1 MQAKTNTSVEHI
13 IAKIDNDFNFDNTDW
28 IPRVIA
34 WCIDAMSQL
43 KVLSTEYKRR
53 KVSVNNKIVKLP
65 CPINE
70 QGLKVYDSRGCE
82 VDRFNSSNKCKS
94 CYSSTGDEQGEAAA
108 FQNDNISNNNDFIEN
123 LNCSNGS
130 NTINRTT
137 VKNPSKALNDS
148 FAITVPTY
156 TPTEQHIVV
165 DSYKNDV
172 YCDRNYILVDDCTIE
187 LSFNDDFIYIESK
200 ELKTEYSNTYGCD
213 VPVIPNNGLLIEAI
227 TYYCVYKILCR
238 GIKHP
243 VFNLSANGATNPYTL
258 WNTMKEKAKVSVIID
273 KQDTSNNDSKAWQ
286 SYFYNFTFPK
296 K

>member
-1 MQAKTNTSVEHI
+1 MLAKTNTSVERI

-43 KVLSTEYKRR
+43 KVLSVEYKKR
-53 KVSVNNKIVKLP
+53 KVSVNNRIVKLP

-82 VDRFNSSNKCKS
+82 VDRLIRGVSCSS
-94 CYSSTGDEQGEAAA
+94 CYSSTGEERGEADA
-108 FQNDNISNNNDFIEN
+108 FQQKQSLNNDDFIEN
-123 LNCSNGS
+123 KQLSNGS
-130 NTINRTT
+130 NTITLSM
-137 VKNPSKALNDS
+137 VKDAARALNDS
-148 FAITVPTY
+148 LAMSVPT
-156 TPTEQHIVV
+156 PVPAEQHIVI
-165 DSYKNDV
+165 DSYKNDNIE
-172 YCDRNYILVDDCTIE
+172 RNYVLVDDCTIE
-187 LSFNDDFIYIESK
+187 LNFDDTYITIESK
-200 ELKTEYSNTYGCD
+200 ELKTEYSDVYGCN
-213 VPVIPNNGLLIEAI
+213 VPVIPNNGMLIEAI

-258 WNTMKEKAKVSVIID
+258 WNSMKDKAKTSVIID
-273 KQDTSNNDSKAWQ
+273 RQQISDKDSKAWQ

>member
-1 MQAKTNTSVEHI
+1 MLAKTNTSVERI

-43 KVLSTEYKRR
+43 KVLSVEYKRR
-53 KVSVNNKIVKLP
+53 KVSVNNRIVKLP

-82 VDRFNSSNKCKS
+82 VDRLIRGDS
-94 CYSSTGDEQGEAAA
+94 CVSCHSSTGDMRGEAEA
-108 FQNDNISNNNDFIEN
+108 FEQEQSSNNNNSVEN
-123 LNCSNGS
+123 KQLSNGS
-130 NTINRTT
+130 NTITLSM
-137 VKNPSKALNDS
+137 VKDAARALNDS
-148 FAITVPTY
+148 LAMSVPTSI
-156 TPTEQHIVV
+156 PAEQHIVI
-165 DSYKNDV
+165 DSYKNDNV
-172 YCDRNYILVDDCTIE
+172 ERNYVLVDDCTIE
-187 LSFNDDFIYIESK
+187 LNFDDTYITIESK
-200 ELKTEYSNTYGCD
+200 ELKTEYSDTYDCD
-213 VPVIPNNGLLIEAI
+213 IPVIPNNGILIEAI

-258 WNTMKEKAKVSVIID
+258 WNSMKDKAKTSVIID
-273 KQDTSNNDSKAWQ
+273 RQQISDKDSKAWQ

>member
-1 MQAKTNTSVEHI
+1 MLAKTNTNVERI

-43 KVLSTEYKRR
+43 KVLSVEYKKR
-53 KVSVNNKIVKLP
+53 KVSVNNRIVKLP

-82 VDRFNSSNKCKS
+82 IDRLIRGASCPS
-94 CYSSTGDEQGEAAA
+94 CYSSTGDMRGEAEA
-108 FQNDNISNNNDFIEN
+108 FEQEQSSNNDDFIEN
-123 LNCSNGS
+123 KQLSNGS
-130 NTINRTT
+130 NTITLSM
-137 VKNPSKALNDS
+137 VKDAARALNDS
-148 FAITVPTY
+148 LAMSVPTSV
-156 TPTEQHIVV
+156 PAEQHIVI
-165 DSYKNDV
+165 DSYKNDNIE
-172 YCDRNYILVDDCTIE
+172 RNYVLVDDCTIE
-187 LSFNDDFIYIESK
+187 LNFDDTYIIIESK
-200 ELKTEYSNTYGCD
+200 ELKTEYSDVYGCD
-213 VPVIPNNGLLIEAI
+213 VPVIPNNGILIEAI

-258 WNTMKEKAKVSVIID
+258 WNSMKDKAKTSVIID
-273 KQDTSNNDSKAWQ
+273 KQQISDKDSKAWQ

>member
-1 MQAKTNTSVEHI
+1 MLAKTNTSVERI

-43 KVLSTEYKRR
+43 KVLSIEYKKR
-53 KVSVNNKIVKLP
+53 KVSVNNRIVKLP

-82 VDRFNSSNKCKS
+82 VDRLIRGTSCSSCYLSTGEERGEADAFQQKQSSN
-94 CYSSTGDEQGEAAA
+94 
-108 FQNDNISNNNDFIEN
+108 NDDFIEN
-123 LNCSNGS
+123 KQLSNGS
-130 NTINRTT
+130 NTITLSM
-137 VKNPSKALNDS
+137 VKDAARALNDS
-148 FAITVPTY
+148 LAMSVPTSV
-156 TPTEQHIVV
+156 PAEQHIVI
-165 DSYKNDV
+165 DSYKNDNIE
-172 YCDRNYILVDDCTIE
+172 RNYVLVDDCTIE
-187 LSFNDDFIYIESK
+187 LNFDDTYITIESK
-200 ELKTEYSNTYGCD
+200 ELKTEYSDVYGCD
-213 VPVIPNNGLLIEAI
+213 VPVIPNNGVLIEAI

-258 WNTMKEKAKVSVIID
+258 WNSMKDKAKTSIIID
-273 KQDTSNNDSKAWQ
+273 RQQISDKDSQAWQ

>member
-1 MQAKTNTSVEHI
+1 MLAKTNTSVEHI

-43 KVLSTEYKRR
+43 KVLSVEYKRR
-53 KVSVNNKIVKLP
+53 KVSVNNRIVKLP

-82 VDRFNSSNKCKS
+82 VDRLIRGASCSS
-94 CYSSTGDEQGEAAA
+94 CYSSTGDERGEAEA
-108 FQNDNISNNNDFIEN
+108 FQQEQSSNNDDFIEN
-123 LNCSNGS
+123 KQLSNGS
-130 NTINRTT
+130 NTIALSI
-137 VKNPSKALNDS
+137 VKDAARALNDS
-148 FAITVPTY
+148 LAMSVPT
-156 TPTEQHIVV
+156 PVLAEQHIVI
-165 DSYKNDV
+165 DSYKNDNIE
-172 YCDRNYILVDDCTIE
+172 RNYVLVDDCTIE
-187 LSFNDDFIYIESK
+187 LNFDDTYITIESK
-200 ELKTEYSNTYGCD
+200 ELKTEYSDVYGCD
-213 VPVIPNNGLLIEAI
+213 VPVIPNNGILIEAI

-258 WNTMKEKAKVSVIID
+258 WNSMKDKAKTSVIVD
-273 KQDTSNNDSKAWQ
+273 KQQFSDKDSRAWQ